1 MIGQDYPKIEWQ
13 FAGLDLLEPNAMIGD
28 LILFSTALVLAAK
41 IKTYYPQND
50 FYTNWRRFYLVF
62 GWGFLIGG
70 FGHLFYNYF
79 GLWGKYPS
87 WLLGMVA
94 TYFLTKGMLSIWPNV
109 QQKETFTKGALGLLG
124 IGLLS
129 EVLVF
134 ICVDLSIDQ
143 SKGLIIPAVVSGIG
157 LIFSLVFVGIRYQ
170 RLYHSGYQY
179 LWMAAALL
187 FPSSIIL
194 SQKIN
199 LHQWFDRNDFSHVLL
214 LLSLILY
221 FVALQKTKEAN
232 SFLDH

>member
-28 LILFSTALVLAAK
+28 LILFSTALFLAAK
-41 IKTYYPQND
+41 IKTNYPQND
-50 FYTNWRRFYLVF
+50 FYTNWRRFYRVF
-62 GWGFLIGG
+62 GWSFLFGG
-70 FGHLFYNYF
+70 LGHLFYNYL

-94 TYFLTKGMLSIWPNV
+94 TYFLTKGMLSLWPNI
-109 QQKETFTKGALGLLG
+109 QQKAIFKKMALVLLG

-129 EVLVF
+129 ELLVF
-134 ICVDLSIDQ
+134 IWVDMTIDQ
-143 SKGLIIPAVVSGIG
+143 SKGLIIPSVISGIG